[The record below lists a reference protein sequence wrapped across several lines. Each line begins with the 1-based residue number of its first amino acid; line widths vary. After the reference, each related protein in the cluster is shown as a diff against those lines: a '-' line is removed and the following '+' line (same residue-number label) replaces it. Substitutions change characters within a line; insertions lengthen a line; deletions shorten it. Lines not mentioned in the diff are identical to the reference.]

1 MALFDEVRDIIVEQL
16 DVPPEKVN
24 PDAKF
29 IEHLGA
35 DSLALVELI
44 MAFEDKFKIR
54 IPDEDAQKLD
64 TVGKAIAYLEEKLN
78 IK

>member
-1 MALFDEVRDIIVEQL
+1 MTLFDEVRDIIVKEL

-35 DSLALVELI
+35 DSLAMVNLI
-44 MAFEDKFKIR
+44 MAFEDKFKIS
-54 IPDEDAQKLD
+54 IPNEDAQKLD

-78 IK
+78 KK